1 MKWACV
7 LFTVKPPDGA
17 QRRSYSRCPA
27 VSEVAVTRRKAQ
39 DLPSQR
45 LRHSWQATSSGSARR
60 SPGQGPQ
67 PVARPVFAPHA
78 AVAALGAAV
87 ACFPGAMPVRLA
99 PLLHRTARLC
109 ANAHSIP
116 RLQPERITMSSNS
129 QGVPTLVITGAHPK
143 LYNHDLAPTAPEGRT
158 WGVFSLVAMW
168 MSDVHS
174 VGGYTFAASL
184 FFLGLTGWQVLI
196 SMLVGILAVYFLI
209 NLIGRPSLRYGI
221 PYPVVARISFGVM
234 GANLAAV
241 VRGIV
246 GIVWYGVQTYFA
258 SKAVQVL
265 IVTLAPASAQLTHN
279 NILGLSTLAW
289 FSFLFMWFFQLLIFM
304 SGMERIRRFI
314 DFCGPMVYVVM
325 FALAIWMLWQ
335 TGFSSLA
342 LQLSP
347 PAASNAATIGV
358 MANAAMLIVA
368 YFAALLLNFGDFA
381 RFGKDEAA
389 MKMGNFL
396 GLPVNFLVFSIITV
410 IVTSGTLKVFGQAI
424 MDPVLIVEKIGN
436 PIVIII
442 GSVTFI
448 VATMGINIVANFVSP
463 AYDIANLYPEKIN
476 FRLGGLITSILSVL
490 VCPWLFVSSPQAI
503 TLFVSIFGA
512 VLGPL
517 FGTIMADYYL
527 VKRQA
532 VKVDDLYS
540 MSPAGSY
547 FYHGGWNR
555 NAVIALAASGFLSI
569 GLALLGAYDYIIN
582 VGDWGWLIGAGAAG
596 LVYRALSSRSVRAA

>member
-1 MKWACV
+1 
-7 LFTVKPPDGA
+7 
-17 QRRSYSRCPA
+17 
-27 VSEVAVTRRKAQ
+27 
-39 DLPSQR
+39 
-45 LRHSWQATSSGSARR
+45 
-60 SPGQGPQ
+60 
-67 PVARPVFAPHA
+67 
-78 AVAALGAAV
+78 
-87 ACFPGAMPVRLA
+87 MPML
-99 PLLHRTARLC
+99 
-109 ANAHSIP
+109 
-116 RLQPERITMSSNS
+116 PERQAGSTIAR
-129 QGVPTLVITGAHPK
+129 TGAHPK
-143 LYNHDLAPTAPEGRT
+143 LYNHDLAPTTPAGRT
-158 WGVFSLVAMW
+158 WGVFSLFAMW

-196 SMLVGILAVYFLI
+196 SMVAGITAVYFLM

-221 PYPVVARISFGVM
+221 PYPVVARIAFGVM

-241 VRGIV
+241 VRGVV

-265 IVTLAPASAQLTHN
+265 VVTLAPGAAGLTHDS
-279 NILGLSTLAW
+279 ILGLSTLAW
-289 FSFLFMWFFQLLIFM
+289 ASFLFMWIFQLLIFL

-314 DFCGPMVYVVM
+314 DVCGPLVYVVM

-347 PAASNAATIGV
+347 PAASAGATLGV

-381 RFGKDEAA
+381 RFGTDEAA

-396 GLPVNFLVFSIITV
+396 GLPLNFLVFSIITV
-410 IVTSGTLKVFGQAI
+410 IVTAGTLNVFGQAI
-424 MDPVLIVEKIGN
+424 MDPVLIVERIGN
-436 PIVIII
+436 PVVVVI

-463 AYDIANLYPEKIN
+463 AYDIANLYPERIG
-476 FRLGGLITSILSVL
+476 FRLGGLITSVLSVL
-490 VCPWLFVSSPQAI
+490 VCPWLFVASPQAI

-517 FGTIMADYYL
+517 FGIIIADYYL
-527 VKRQA
+527 VKRQ
-532 VKVDDLYS
+532 VIVVEDLYT
-540 MSPAGSY
+540 MSPDGAFHY
-547 FYHGGWNR
+547 DRGWNPH
-555 NAVIALAASGFLSI
+555 ALVALAAAGALSI
-569 GLALLGAYDYIIN
+569 GLALLGAYGVIPN
-582 VGDWGWLIGAGAAG
+582 VGDWGWLIGAGAGASIYRVLSNRPEHAVPLTAG
-596 LVYRALSSRSVRAA
+596 H

>member
-1 MKWACV
+1 
-7 LFTVKPPDGA
+7 
-17 QRRSYSRCPA
+17 
-27 VSEVAVTRRKAQ
+27 
-39 DLPSQR
+39 
-45 LRHSWQATSSGSARR
+45 
-60 SPGQGPQ
+60 
-67 PVARPVFAPHA
+67 
-78 AVAALGAAV
+78 
-87 ACFPGAMPVRLA
+87 
-99 PLLHRTARLC
+99 
-109 ANAHSIP
+109 
-116 RLQPERITMSSNS
+116 MSSNS

-158 WGVFSLVAMW
+158 WGVFSLFAMW

-196 SMLVGILAVYFLI
+196 SMLVGILIVYFLM

-241 VRGIV
+241 VRGVV

-265 IVTLAPASAQLTHN
+265 VITVAPGAAALTHN

-289 FSFLFMWFFQLLIFM
+289 FSFLFMWVFQLLIFL

-314 DFCGPMVYVVM
+314 DFCGPVVYVVM
-325 FALAIWMLWQ
+325 FALAIWMLSQ
-335 TGFSSLA
+335 TGFSSLS
-342 LQLSP
+342 LQLAP
-347 PAASNAATIGV
+347 PASSTSATVGV

-389 MKMGNFL
+389 MKTGNFL
-396 GLPVNFLVFSIITV
+396 GLPLNFLVFSIITV
-410 IVTSGTLKVFGQAI
+410 IVTAGTLKVFGTAI
-424 MDPVLIVEKIGN
+424 MDPVAIVEKIGN
-436 PIVIII
+436 PVVVII
-442 GSVTFI
+442 GSLTFI

-463 AYDIANLYPEKIN
+463 AYDIANLYPERIN

-490 VCPWLFVSSPQAI
+490 VCPWLFVASPQAI

-512 VLGPL
+512 VLGPM
-517 FGTIMADYYL
+517 FGIIVADYYL
-527 VKRQA
+527 VKRQSVA
-532 VKVDDLYS
+532 VDDLYT
-540 MSPAGSY
+540 MSSSGE
-547 FYHGGWNR
+547 FYYDGGWNKR
-555 NAVIALAASGFLSI
+555 ALIALAISGVLSI
-569 GLALLGAYDYIIN
+569 GLSLLGAYGVMFN
-582 VGDWGWLIGAGAAG
+582 VGDWGWLIGAAAG
-596 LVYRALSSRSVRAA
+596 AISYVGMARQAGGAMALRAGE